1 LLNKKEKLMKRL
13 LKVGAIALLGGFF
26 IFTLQTIAAV
36 TNLEDL
42 KLTVPD
48 GVTKIRV
55 ISTLGDE
62 TIMNVKINVKPGQ
75 KFRFEVIE

>member
-1 LLNKKEKLMKRL
+1 MFMNKRDLIFAAVIYFGL
-13 LKVGAIALLGGFF
+13 GVAATGAAIA
-26 IFTLQTIAAV
+26 
-36 TNLEDL
+36 NLEDL
-42 KLTVPD
+42 KLTVPE

-55 ISTLGDE
+55 VSTLGDE